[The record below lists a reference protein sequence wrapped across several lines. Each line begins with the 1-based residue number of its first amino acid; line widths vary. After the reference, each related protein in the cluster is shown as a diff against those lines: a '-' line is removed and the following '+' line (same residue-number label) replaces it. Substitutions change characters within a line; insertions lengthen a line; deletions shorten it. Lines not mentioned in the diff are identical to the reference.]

1 VSFKRPYVDILN
13 KIQEYYEPIVVLV
26 NMNEKP
32 DEKSES
38 LKKDDTRVPPVQDF
52 LSKPDLTAC
61 KVIQKHNFPNCHQLY
76 VSHRLCNMHTNI
88 HF

>member
-1 VSFKRPYVDILN
+1 
-13 KIQEYYEPIVVLV
+13 
-26 NMNEKP
+26 MNEKP

-61 KVIQKHNFPNCHQLY
+61 KVIHKKTTSQTAINCMFLIGY
-76 VSHRLCNMHTNI
+76 AICILTFISNI
-88 HF
+88 SK

>member
-1 VSFKRPYVDILN
+1 
-13 KIQEYYEPIVVLV
+13 
-26 NMNEKP
+26 MNEKP

-61 KVIQKHNFPNCHQLY
+61 KVIQKKKKIPKLPSTVCF
-76 VSHRLCNMHTNI
+76 S
-88 HF
+88 